1 MAIPSD
7 EVMVK
12 SKTADETRGVGARG
26 GGLAS
31 VVVACYNDA
40 DMVERN
46 VAALAH
52 QSFRDFEVIIADDG
66 SREDYGPMLERWAP
80 RFAHPIQHV
89 RHEDIG
95 FRKTRILNRAIYAS
109 GCDRIIF
116 IDMDCLPHRNFVRD
130 HLRYLMPGTAISG
143 RRVYVRRETVPRAE
157 KILSNGLGL
166 GPLRLVGMWM
176 LGRAQH
182 IENGLALPIAYQAP
196 DRGILGC
203 NFSAWKSDLRA
214 INGFNAEFTGAGW
227 EDTDIDFRLRL
238 VNVKLKIL
246 RYVAVE
252 YHVEHPVRVPSN
264 DPENQAR
271 LMEIQENRIAR
282 AAVGLDEIRADDF
295 SWMRYGA
302 AG

>member
-1 MAIPSD
+1 MAIPSG
-7 EVMVK
+7 EVMVN
-12 SKTADETRGVGARG
+12 SNSADESREAGSRA

-31 VVVACYNDA
+31 VVIACYNDA
-40 DMVERN
+40 DIVERN
-46 VAALAH
+46 VAALAR

-66 SREDYGPMLERWAP
+66 SREDYRPFLERWAP

-109 GCDRIIF
+109 GCDRVIF
-116 IDMDCLPHRNFVRD
+116 LDMDCLPHRHFVRD

-143 RRVYVRRETVPRAE
+143 RRVYVRRDNVPPAE
-157 KILSNGLGL
+157 KILSRGLRF
-166 GPLRLVGMWM
+166 GPLRLVGLW
-176 LGRAQH
+176 LRGRAQH
-182 IENGLALPIAYQAP
+182 IENGMALSFAYQAP

-238 VNVKLKIL
+238 SDVKIKIL

-264 DPENQAR
+264 DPVNQAR
-271 LMEIQENRIAR
+271 LMEIQKNRIVR
-282 AAVGLDEIRADDF
+282 ASVGLDEIRADDF
-295 SWMRYGA
+295 TWMRYGT